1 MTETKTR
8 IWIAA
13 CAVVMIAVVG
23 FIDGKSSAYV
33 AFSIFYILPIAAV
46 SWTIGRVAGFVAA
59 ALSVA
64 AGFTADL
71 MTIHAPIGFALWNL
85 GNRLLLF
92 GVIAVL
98 VARLRTAIVRE
109 RDLAEREREVSELK
123 TELMRRVAA
132 DSREPLGE
140 MYAKLVNVA
149 FDADS
154 MSNEEIRAL
163 LAEVAN
169 ASTRLSSLVS
179 SLEQDPSPVI

>member
-1 MTETKTR
+1 
-8 IWIAA
+8 
-13 CAVVMIAVVG
+13 
-23 FIDGKSSAYV
+23 
-33 AFSIFYILPIAAV
+33 
-46 SWTIGRVAGFVAA
+46 
-59 ALSVA
+59 
-64 AGFTADL
+64 

-85 GNRLLLF
+85 GNRLVLF
-92 GVIAVL
+92 GVIAIL
-98 VARLRTAIVRE
+98 VARLHTALERE
-109 RDLAEREREVSELK
+109 HDLAEREREVSELK

-154 MSNEEIRAL
+154 MSNEEIREL

-179 SLEQDPSPVI
+179 SLEQDPSPVA